1 MYAIVLDTNC
11 LQQGVSKDF
20 SRLWATKSLES
31 CCEIIEAMDA
41 HEHFKFLI
49 PEVVLRE
56 LRQHQLEAHKNSVNE
71 IRKLKLPSW
80 SFEYDW
86 EGYIEF
92 VDRSIERLRS
102 EKRLGLVPLEIVPL
116 PTTNCIEG
124 LLGRAMD
131 KKPPFCGGKLESDKG
146 FKDALIWES
155 LIEYKRNNLSVNMML
170 VTGDN
175 LLGSEKLL
183 EEFDAEFGEELVLV
197 KNLTSLCEQVQAVI
211 SAMGL
216 GYAIPEFAEE
226 YREVVSVAK
235 SWLFENAERLM
246 KECDVEY
253 CLEGRI
259 KAEIETVEP
268 DVDEKMR
275 VVFSLQFEGRTES
288 EIVFAK
294 LELFV
299 EKREGD
305 EWWLSSFCI
314 NDKDIPYNEFL

>member
-1 MYAIVLDTNC
+1 M
-11 LQQGVSKDF
+11 
-20 SRLWATKSLES
+20 
-31 CCEIIEAMDA
+31 
-41 HEHFKFLI
+41 
-49 PEVVLRE
+49 
-56 LRQHQLEAHKNSVNE
+56 
-71 IRKLKLPSW
+71 
-80 SFEYDW
+80 
-86 EGYIEF
+86 
-92 VDRSIERLRS
+92 
-102 EKRLGLVPLEIVPL
+102 PL

-131 KKPPFCGGKLESDKG
+131 KKPPFCGGKSESDKG

-235 SWLFENAERLM
+235 SWLFENAER
-246 KECDVEY
+246 
-253 CLEGRI
+253 
-259 KAEIETVEP
+259 
-268 DVDEKMR
+268 
-275 VVFSLQFEGRTES
+275 
-288 EIVFAK
+288 
-294 LELFV
+294 
-299 EKREGD
+299 
-305 EWWLSSFCI
+305 
-314 NDKDIPYNEFL
+314 N